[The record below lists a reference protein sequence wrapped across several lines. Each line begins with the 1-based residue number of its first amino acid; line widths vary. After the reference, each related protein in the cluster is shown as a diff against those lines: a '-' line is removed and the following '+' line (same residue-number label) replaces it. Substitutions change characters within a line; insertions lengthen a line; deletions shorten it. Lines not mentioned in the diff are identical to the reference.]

1 VGAYLVKGKEEGN
14 GAYEVKGKE
23 EGKDGMGRDG

>member
-1 VGAYLVKGKEEGN
+1 VGAYQVKGKEEGN